1 MCKQKSKRKGAT
13 VVEFAIVLPIVFLL
27 FGVTIEISRML
38 LLQQTADT
46 AAYEGAR
53 HAMVPGATT
62 AEGIEETKRLLSQA
76 KISNAQIIFEPET
89 ITEDTAAVSV
99 HVKIPMADNNWFFSQ
114 FGDSYN
120 ITSDVTLLCERV
132 PMVQLTGIPQIK
144 AKAKNGGKSESEL

>member
-1 MCKQKSKRKGAT
+1 
-13 VVEFAIVLPIVFLL
+13 
-27 FGVTIEISRML
+27 ML

-62 AEGIEETKRLLSQA
+62 TEGLAEANRLLSQA
-76 KISNAQIIFEPET
+76 KISKAQIVFEPET

-132 PMVQLTGIPQIK
+132 PITQLTGISAIK
-144 AKAKNGGKSESEL
+144 AKAQSFGKNK